1 MTSGN
6 YNLFNIFD
14 FSTEPE
20 KVAIIDYDSNACYTY
35 QNLENFINSAAR
47 FLKDQKIQ
55 KNQRVAL
62 VSANSSRLIF
72 LYLAI
77 LKIGATAV
85 FINKKYPTS
94 ILLNIIEDS
103 RPEIILLDKFLKFS
117 NVKSF
122 LIDEVFL
129 NTIECKNIDVEK
141 IENDQA
147 AIIMYTSGSSGL
159 PKGVILTH
167 KNHSWI
173 IKKRAKEKNQS
184 IKNILLTTPLYH
196 MTALSNLEISLASNS
211 TVMVMKEFFVNSFFD
226 IMQQHHVDQISSV
239 PAVMAMIVKSNN
251 KIYKNIKSI
260 ILGSSPISPSLY
272 KKIKE
277 VFPSAYIKIAYGL
290 TEVGPGLFDKHPD
303 GVRVPDLSVGYPI
316 KGIQYRIVDGI
327 LQIKSPS
334 MMKSY
339 TNKCSNNVTED
350 GFFITNDLFEVD
362 ENGFYYFKGRS
373 DDMFVCGGYNIFP
386 KKIENILESYN
397 DIDQAAVIPVQDE
410 IKGHKPYAFVVSK
423 SEITDDTLLFLKKHL
438 PPVEIPRK
446 IWRIDSIPVNNSNK
460 IDKIYLIRQANVFL
474 KNEK

>member
-1 MTSGN
+1 MTSEN
-6 YNLFNIFD
+6 YNLFNILD
-14 FSTEPE
+14 FSSDPE
-20 KVAIIDYDSNACYTY
+20 KVAIIDYDRNTCHSY

-62 VSANSSRLIF
+62 ISSNSSHLIV

-85 FINKKYPTS
+85 FINKKYPTD
-94 ILLNIIEDS
+94 ILLNIIKDS
-103 RPEIILLDKFLKFS
+103 RPEIILSDKFLEFS

-129 NTIECKNIDVEK
+129 NNIECKNVDVEE

-147 AIIMYTSGSSGL
+147 AIIMYTSGSSGS

-184 IKNILLTTPLYH
+184 IKNILLTSPLYH

-211 TVMVMKEFFVNSFFD
+211 TVIIMKEFLVDSFFD

-260 ILGSSPISPSLY
+260 ILGSSPISTSLY

-277 VFPSAYIKIAYGL
+277 VFPSAYIKIAYGI
-290 TEVGPGLFDKHPD
+290 TEVGPGLFDRHPN
-303 GVRVPDLSVGYPI
+303 GIQVPDASVGYPI
-316 KGIQYRIVDGI
+316 EGIEYRIVDGI

-362 ENGFYYFKGRS
+362 KNGFYYFKGRA

-397 DIDQAAVIPVQDE
+397 DIDQAVVIPIEDE

-423 SEITDDTLLFLKKHL
+423 SQITDDIFLFLKKHL

-460 IDKIYLIRQANVFL
+460 IDKSYLIRQADAFL